1 MQNNIFVYLLIY
13 SPRKK
18 QIAKAKT
25 MKKPRNTL
33 ARRSE
38 MLKILNKQDNISVSD
53 LSQMFGVSEVSI
65 RNDLSHLELKGL
77 LIRTRG
83 GAIKKQP
90 VNFDLSLNQR
100 LKKFFKEKQK
110 IGRKAV
116 EYIKEGD
123 TIVMDSGSTT
133 LKIAKNLDKF
143 KQIKLITNSLP
154 IAEMVADYEGVE
166 VIIPGGVM
174 RPEMRSLVGPMAER
188 NLLQYYCD
196 IAFLAVDGIDCDY
209 GISTPVVFEATF
221 CKTMID
227 IAKRVIVVSDSS
239 KFQRRSFV
247 KIASMDEIDMI
258 ITDQGIPEEQRAK
271 LEKMQID
278 LVLV

>member
-1 MQNNIFVYLLIY
+1 
-13 SPRKK
+13 
-18 QIAKAKT
+18 

-33 ARRSE
+33 SRRSD
-38 MLKILNKQDNISVSD
+38 ILNILSKQDSISVVE
-53 LSQMFGVSEVSI
+53 LSRVFGVSEVSI
-65 RNDLSHLELKGL
+65 RNDLSHLEHKGL

-90 VNFDLSLNQR
+90 INFDLNLNQR
-100 LKKFFKEKQK
+100 LKKFYKEKQK

-116 EYIKEGD
+116 EYIHEGD

-133 LKIAKNLDKF
+133 LQIAKNLNNF

-154 IAEMVADYEGVE
+154 IAESVADFEGVE

-196 IAFLAVDGIDCDY
+196 IAFLAVDGIDCEY
-209 GISTPVVFEATF
+209 GISTPVIYEATF

-227 IAKRVIVVSDSS
+227 IAKKVIVVSDSS
-239 KFQRRSFV
+239 KFRRRSFV
-247 KIASMDEIDMI
+247 KIASMDEIDMV
-258 ITDQGIPEEQRAK
+258 ITDQGIPEDQKFK
-271 LEKMQID
+271 LEKMHLD
-278 LVLV
+278 LILV

>member
-1 MQNNIFVYLLIY
+1 
-13 SPRKK
+13 
-18 QIAKAKT
+18 

-33 ARRSE
+33 TRRSE
-38 MLKILNKQDNISVSD
+38 MLNILSKQDNISVAE
-53 LSQMFGVSEVSI
+53 LSRVFGVSEVSI
-65 RNDLSHLELKGL
+65 RNDLSHLEKKGL

-100 LKKFFKEKQK
+100 LKKFYKEKQR

-116 EYIKEGD
+116 EYIREGD

-133 LKIAKNLDKF
+133 LQIAKNLDRF

-154 IAEMVADYEGVE
+154 IAEAVADFDGVE

-174 RPEMRSLVGPMAER
+174 RAEMRSLVGPMAER

-196 IAFLAVDGIDCDY
+196 IAFLAVDGIDCEY
-209 GISTPVVFEATF
+209 GISTPVIYEATF

-227 IAKRVIVVSDSS
+227 IAKKVIVVSDSS

-247 KIASMDEIDMI
+247 KIAAMDEIDMV
-258 ITDQGIPEEQRAK
+258 ITDQGIPEEQKFK
-271 LEKMQID
+271 LEKMHLD
-278 LVLV
+278 LILV

>member
-1 MQNNIFVYLLIY
+1 
-13 SPRKK
+13 
-18 QIAKAKT
+18 

-38 MLKILNKQDNISVSD
+38 MLEILNKQDNISVSD
-53 LSQMFGVSEVSI
+53 LSRMFGVSEVSI

-116 EYIKEGD
+116 EYIREGD

-154 IAEMVADYEGVE
+154 IAEVVADFEGVE

-188 NLLQYYCD
+188 NLQMYYCD

-209 GISTPVVFEATF
+209 GISTPVVLEATF

-227 IAKRVIVVSDSS
+227 IAKKVIVVSDSS

-247 KIASMDEIDMI
+247 KIASMDEIDMV
-258 ITDQGIPEEQRAK
+258 ITDNAIPDNQRKK
-271 LEKMQID
+271 LEKMQLD

>member
-1 MQNNIFVYLLIY
+1 MLYLLIH
-13 SPRKK
+13 SPKEN
-18 QIAKAKT
+18 QLAKAKT

-38 MLKILNKQDNISVSD
+38 MLEILNKQDNISVSD

-154 IAEMVADYEGVE
+154 IAEIVADYEGVE

-239 KFQRRSFV
+239 KFKRRSFV
-247 KIASMDEIDMI
+247 KIASMDEIDMV
-258 ITDQGIPEEQRAK
+258 ITDTGIPEDQRNK

>member
-1 MQNNIFVYLLIY
+1 
-13 SPRKK
+13 
-18 QIAKAKT
+18 

-38 MLKILNKQDNISVSD
+38 MLNILSKQDNISVAE
-53 LSQMFGVSEVSI
+53 LSRVFGVSEVSI
-65 RNDLSHLELKGL
+65 RNDLSHLEKKGL

-100 LKKFFKEKQK
+100 LKKFYKEKQR

-116 EYIKEGD
+116 EYIREGD

-133 LKIAKNLDKF
+133 LQIAKNLDRF

-154 IAEMVADYEGVE
+154 IAEAVADFDGVE

-174 RPEMRSLVGPMAER
+174 RAEMRSLVGPMAER
-188 NLLQYYCD
+188 NLLLYYCD
-196 IAFLAVDGIDCDY
+196 IAFLAVDGIDCEY
-209 GISTPVVFEATF
+209 GISTPVIYEATF

-227 IAKRVIVVSDSS
+227 IAKKVIVVSDSS
-239 KFQRRSFV
+239 KFRRRSFV
-247 KIASMDEIDMI
+247 KIASMNEINMI
-258 ITDQGIPEEQRAK
+258 ITDQGIPDEQKHK
-271 LEKMQID
+271 LEKMHLD
-278 LVLV
+278 LILV

>member
-1 MQNNIFVYLLIY
+1 MLYLLIH
-13 SPRKK
+13 SPKEN
-18 QIAKAKT
+18 QLAKAKT

-38 MLKILNKQDNISVSD
+38 MLEILNKQDNISVSD

-239 KFQRRSFV
+239 KFKRRSFV
-247 KIASMDEIDMI
+247 KIASMDEIDMV
-258 ITDQGIPEEQRAK
+258 ITDTGIPEDQRNK

>member
-1 MQNNIFVYLLIY
+1 
-13 SPRKK
+13 
-18 QIAKAKT
+18 

-33 ARRSE
+33 ARRS
-38 MLKILNKQDNISVSD
+38 KILEILKKQDNISVSD
-53 LSQMFGVSEVSI
+53 LSDMFSVSEVSV
-65 RNDLSHLELKGL
+65 RNDLSHLETKGL

-116 EYIKEGD
+116 EYIREGD

-133 LKIAKNLDKF
+133 LKIAEYLDKF

-154 IAEMVADYEGVE
+154 IAEMVTDYAGVE

-174 RPEMRSLVGPMAER
+174 RPEMRSLIGPMAER

-196 IAFLAVDGIDCDY
+196 IAFLGVDGIDSDY
-209 GISTPVVFEATF
+209 GISTPTIYEATF
-221 CKTMID
+221 CKTLID
-227 IAKRVIVVSDSS
+227 IAKKVVVVTDSS
-239 KFQRRSFV
+239 KFQKRSFV
-247 KIASMDEIDMI
+247 KIASMDEIDMV
-258 ITDQGIPEEQRAK
+258 ITDSGIPDDQRRK

-278 LVLV
+278 LVMV

>member
-1 MQNNIFVYLLIY
+1 
-13 SPRKK
+13 
-18 QIAKAKT
+18 

-38 MLKILNKQDNISVSD
+38 MLEILNKQDSISVTD

-116 EYIKEGD
+116 EYIREGD

-133 LKIAKNLDKF
+133 LKIAKNLDKL

-154 IAEMVADYEGVE
+154 IAEMVADYDGVE

-209 GISTPVVFEATF
+209 GISTPVVLEATF
-221 CKTMID
+221 CKTMIE
-227 IAKRVIVVSDSS
+227 IAKKVIVVSDSS
-239 KFQRRSFV
+239 KFQRRSFA
-247 KIASMDEIDMI
+247 KIASMDEIDVI
-258 ITDQGIPEEQRAK
+258 ITDKGIPDSDKAK
-271 LEKMQID
+271 LENMHTD
-278 LVLV
+278 LILV